1 MPDVHFTSNLKRH
14 IDCPPATVAGTN
26 VRQALD
32 EVFANNP
39 RLQGYLLDD
48 QRALRQHVMV
58 YVDGKPIVDR
68 ADLSDAVGEDSE
80 IYVMQALSGG

>member
-1 MPDVHFTSNLKRH
+1 MLIALRAHASGTS
-14 IDCPPATVAGTN
+14 

-32 EVFANNP
+32 EVFADNP

-58 YVDGKPIVDR
+58 YIDGKPIVDR
-68 ADLSDAVGEDSE
+68 AGLSDPVDADSE